1 MGEKLKIC
9 LLALSILGANALDLD
24 IKDKSSRLKKQF
36 GLFNV
41 IQFDNQPCQIASSNS
56 VSGTCFSA
64 SDCQARSGLVD
75 GNCAS
80 GFGVCCVFML
90 TSCGGTVTQNT
101 TFVRNPGYPQ
111 SDTSG
116 IMSCTYTLN
125 RIVNNVVQI
134 RLDFIDV
141 VTNAM
146 GPLPGACGGTADSI
160 TVTSPFSASANAF
173 PPTICGTLTGQHMYF
188 ETGSTGLIAGTMTI
202 AKGTTGTTMTTPG
215 VTMPMLD
222 RRFNIQVT
230 YLTPGLLIRA
240 PPGCTQYFTEFS
252 GTIQSYNFAGGQLLE
267 TQMYDNCIRRH
278 PGFCSY
284 RVMQSNPTSFS
295 LSGDANVI
303 KAMAKCMGNNHIIIP
318 NDVRKTSVAY
328 DKATKTSTLMS
339 VSFGDLRCGQ
349 ILSAF
354 EDDSMPGSVQSDLS
368 FPLTLGV
375 RTLRATDQ
383 SKTALQMRKGFSVD
397 YTLVAC

>member
-80 GFGVCCVFML
+80 
-90 TSCGGTVTQNT
+90 
-101 TFVRNPGYPQ
+101 
-111 SDTSG
+111 D
-116 IMSCTYTLN
+116 
-125 RIVNNVVQI
+125 VVQI

-146 GPLPGACGGTADSI
+146 GPLP
-160 TVTSPFSASANAF
+160 V
-173 PPTICGTLTGQHMYF
+173 YF